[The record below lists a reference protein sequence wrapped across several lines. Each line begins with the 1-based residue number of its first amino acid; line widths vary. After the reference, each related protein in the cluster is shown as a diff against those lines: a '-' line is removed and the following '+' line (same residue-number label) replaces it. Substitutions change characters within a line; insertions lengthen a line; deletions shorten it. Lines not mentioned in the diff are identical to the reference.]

1 MIRRNTFYNFV
12 KSHPLSLQG
21 HWGEHSVMKNFS
33 WAKSDWVLVEIAVY
47 DHFGR
52 ETSLPKDRSPTWK
65 HFFACSFIPTP
76 LFYPSIHPS
85 IPHTT
90 NIFCVFRL
98 MSTMLW
104 ASFWR
109 SIGTFFLLSWAC
121 SGIFICML
129 LPLTLQ
135 DSETS
140 LTRVWKIPLLSWL
153 KSIALPLD
161 VHMSW
166 GKLCKAVFSQL
177 HTISSSLSVVKES
190 YWLRLICVA
199 ALSALWHQRSPSGSG
214 VKHSLPPHQFRL
226 N

>member
-1 MIRRNTFYNFV
+1 
-12 KSHPLSLQG
+12 
-21 HWGEHSVMKNFS
+21 MKNFS
-33 WAKSDWVLVEIAVY
+33 WAKSAWVLVEIAVY

-85 IPHTT
+85 PIQP
-90 NIFCVFRL
+90 IFSVYLDWWVLSSGLASGDQLVF
-98 MSTMLW
+98 
-104 ASFWR
+104 
-109 SIGTFFLLSWAC
+109 FFLLSWGC
-121 SGIFICML
+121 SGIFLCML

-140 LTRVWKIPLLSWL
+140 LTRVWRIPLLSWL
-153 KSIALPLD
+153 KSTALPLD
-161 VHMSW
+161 VLMSW

-190 YWLRLICVA
+190 CWLRLICVA
-199 ALSALWHQRSPSGSG
+199 ALSALWHQRSPGGSG
-214 VKHSLPPHQFRL
+214 LKQSLPPHQFRL